1 MKRFARLQRAASR
14 LPPPQTPM
22 VSRVRGRNSQGIYR
36 LRQPQIFTSS
46 YSPTL
51 PSRLRYVAPPQPRSP
66 TNPSRQQQLTSTAGQ
81 QHNQHPHSPGTASRI
96 PAHRSATQQHQGAW
110 RVASITKNTTRIPRT
125 ASPWLQSGFA
135 AIGPPS
141 NALLLPASCCRQRH
155 ALPRPLRAQAPS
167 CAVVHSAL
175 GAALLYIPDARTSR
189 STAPRV
195 LP

>member
-22 VSRVRGRNSQGIYR
+22 VSRVRDGNSEGTYR
-36 LRQPQIFTSS
+36 LRYTYRFTPSLTQPHSDG
-46 YSPTL
+46 
-51 PSRLRYVAPPQPRSP
+51 LRYVAPPQPRSP

-81 QHNQHPHSPGTASRI
+81 QHNQHPHTPGTASRI

-125 ASPWLQSGFA
+125 ASPWLHPGFA

-155 ALPRPLRAQAPS
+155 ALPRPPRAQAPS

-175 GAALLYIPDARTSR
+175 GAALLYIPNARTSR

-195 LP
+195 RP